1 MITVVAGTNKKGSLT
16 RQVAENYFNRIQA
29 HGKDVRLL
37 LLEEIDFSFITH
49 GMFFHRPAEAIKLQK
64 DFFDPATTLVFVV
77 PEYNGS
83 FPGILKVLIDSFD
96 VKAAFE
102 NKRAALVGVATG
114 RGGNLRG
121 LDHLTGILHHMHV
134 TIITGNVLISK
145 AKEELDAKG
154 DFIHDVTSK
163 LVDKHVVKIIT
174 E

>member
-1 MITVVAGTNKKGSLT
+1 MITVIAGTNKKGSLT
-16 RQVAENYFNRIQA
+16 RQVAEIYFQRITA
-29 HGKDVRLL
+29 TGSDVRLL

-49 GMFFHRPAEAIKLQK
+49 GMFFHRPAAAISLQQE
-64 DFFDPATTLVFVV
+64 FFNPSSTFVFVV

-134 TIITGNVLISK
+134 TVITGNVLISK
-145 AKEELDAKG
+145 AKEELDETGA
-154 DFIHDVTSK
+154 FIHDVTNQQ
-163 LVDKHVVKIIT
+163 VDRHVAKIIAS
-174 E
+174 